1 MKRIPGVRYI
11 VAPYEAD
18 AQLGFLARN
27 GHVDAVITEDSDVLL
42 FGCTRVLFKLE
53 RDGTG
58 QEVNLKDVFSRRYR
72 AKGSE
77 EYQGDGRMNFLLP
90 FLECYPVAFIT
101 RGAPSCGLLQCVL
114 RD

>member
-1 MKRIPGVRYI
+1 MVKRIPGVRYV

-58 QEVNLKDVFSRRYR
+58 QEVNLKDVFSRRYSEKDSRQGVGGVEKCFFCCPPFWSVISSLLSLR
-72 AKGSE
+72 ARAE
-77 EYQGDGRMNFLLP
+77 R
-90 FLECYPVAFIT
+90 
-101 RGAPSCGLLQCVL
+101 
-114 RD
+114 